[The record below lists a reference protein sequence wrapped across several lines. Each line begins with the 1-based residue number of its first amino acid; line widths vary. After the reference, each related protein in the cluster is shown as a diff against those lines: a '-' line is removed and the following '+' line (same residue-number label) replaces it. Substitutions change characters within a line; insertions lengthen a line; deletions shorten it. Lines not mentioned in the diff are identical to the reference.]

1 MRIEIDS
8 HAARRPFH
16 RHWQFCVGSGHAALA
31 LRSDYMALL
40 QKVREELG
48 FSYVRFH
55 GIFDDDMDVVRSL
68 ADILPAKGAE
78 RFVEYNFEKIGAVY
92 DNVLACGMRP
102 FVEMSFMPRLLACG
116 TTRSGL
122 YYRPNITP
130 PADDEKWQDFVR
142 AFVRYLTARYG
153 IDEVA
158 SWYFEVWNEPDLG
171 VFFDGTKAEY
181 YRLYEVT
188 ARAVKSVD
196 SRLCVGGPATSG
208 SRWLGSFLEYCTKNQ
223 VPLDLVSTHQYAGD
237 PICGVEGGTDPEAE
251 NEKMD
256 LDLIRRTDILTDPA
270 QGTIL
275 EGFRQIM
282 RDQSELVELPDDSF
296 RKNAVAAAAL
306 VKRSGSLPLFYTE
319 WNANAIFAAATNDTR
334 KTAAYDVKAALDT
347 ELSIDASSVWCF
359 SDLFEEFHHFQEEFH
374 GGFGL
379 LTSHGIPKPVYHA
392 FRMLREVGGYR
403 LLLGEDATD
412 QEIGTA
418 AFADA
423 EYGEGSLWI
432 LLFRQK
438 MRQLDLPAAHVTVE
452 VKADRRPASVTVKKI
467 DETHGNPLA
476 VWQQMKAP
484 VPAMPWQVEQIR
496 QDSAVREEALDFAF
510 EQGRIVFSGALS
522 VNDVWLVRISDSV

>member
-1 MRIEIDS
+1 M
-8 HAARRPFH
+8 
-16 RHWQFCVGSGHAALA
+16 
-31 LRSDYMALL
+31 
-40 QKVREELG
+40 
-48 FSYVRFH
+48 
-55 GIFDDDMDVVRSL
+55 
-68 ADILPAKGAE
+68 
-78 RFVEYNFEKIGAVY
+78 
-92 DNVLACGMRP
+92 
-102 FVEMSFMPRLLACG
+102 
-116 TTRSGL
+116 
-122 YYRPNITP
+122 
-130 PADDEKWQDFVR
+130 
-142 AFVRYLTARYG
+142 
-153 IDEVA
+153 
-158 SWYFEVWNEPDLG
+158 
-171 VFFDGTKAEY
+171 
-181 YRLYEVT
+181 
-188 ARAVKSVD
+188 
-196 SRLCVGGPATSG
+196 
-208 SRWLGSFLEYCTKNQ
+208 
-223 VPLDLVSTHQYAGD
+223 
-237 PICGVEGGTDPEAE
+237 
-251 NEKMD
+251 
-256 LDLIRRTDILTDPA
+256 
-270 QGTIL
+270 
-275 EGFRQIM
+275 
-282 RDQSELVELPDDSF
+282 
-296 RKNAVAAAAL
+296 
-306 VKRSGSLPLFYTE
+306 
-319 WNANAIFAAATNDTR
+319 R

-522 VNDVWLVRISDSV
+522 VTDVWLVRISDSV